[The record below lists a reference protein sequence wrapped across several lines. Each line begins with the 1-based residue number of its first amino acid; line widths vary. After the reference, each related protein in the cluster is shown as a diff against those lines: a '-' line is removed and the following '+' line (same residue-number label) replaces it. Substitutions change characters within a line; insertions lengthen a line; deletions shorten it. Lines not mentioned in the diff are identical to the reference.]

1 MSQLIKDTK
10 VKQIDDKRYALDV
23 RGLACPYPQILVIA
37 AMGELQSDD
46 VLEITLDNPPSVRD
60 IPPALERRGN
70 EVLDVSRT
78 DSLTWKILA
87 LKKRQ

>member
-23 RGLACPYPQILVIA
+23 RGFACPYPQILVMA

-60 IPPALERRGN
+60 IPPALEKRGH
-70 EVLDVSRT
+70 EVLDVPRI
-78 DSLTWKILA
+78 DSLTWKIIVLN
-87 LKKRQ
+87 KRQ